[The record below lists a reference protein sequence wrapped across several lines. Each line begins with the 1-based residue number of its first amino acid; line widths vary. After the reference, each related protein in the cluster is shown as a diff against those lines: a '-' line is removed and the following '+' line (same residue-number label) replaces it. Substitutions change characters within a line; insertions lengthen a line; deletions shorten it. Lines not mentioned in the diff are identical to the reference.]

1 LGKNEIIIEK
11 SGTDDYFT
19 TVFKGIWTLSIEITK
34 YWLLK
39 LCIWI
44 LS

>member
-19 TVFKGIWTLSIEITK
+19 TVFKGIWR
-34 YWLLK
+34 LL
-39 LCIWI
+39 
-44 LS
+44 